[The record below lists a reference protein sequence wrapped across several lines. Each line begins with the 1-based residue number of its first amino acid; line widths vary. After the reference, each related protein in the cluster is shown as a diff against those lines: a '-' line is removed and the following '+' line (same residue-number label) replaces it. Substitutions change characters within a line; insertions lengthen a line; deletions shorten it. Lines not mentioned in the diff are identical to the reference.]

1 MIEKL
6 TEVKDLERKII
17 IKEAEIEKIE
27 GKILSEEHKIIKTEN
42 KISKLA
48 KLLAASIKNF
58 PAYHVNV
65 LRLKVVKRF
74 NKHKVLYSFVTL
86 LSIVLIWTG
95 LQTFITRTP
104 GISNPLIAIPAGL
117 LIVWIIDRELA

>member
-1 MIEKL
+1 MDRL
-6 TEVKDLERKII
+6 TEVKNLEKKII
-17 IKEAEIEKIE
+17 SKETEIEKLE
-27 GKILSEEHKIIKTEN
+27 GEILSEEHKIIKTEN

-48 KLLAASIKNF
+48 KLLAVSISKF
-58 PAYHVNV
+58 PASRVNV
-65 LRLKVVKRF
+65 LRLRVVQRF

-95 LQTFITRTP
+95 LQTFITKTP

>member
-1 MIEKL
+1 MDRL
-6 TEVKDLERKII
+6 TEVKNLERKII
-17 IKEAEIEKIE
+17 SKEVEIEKLE
-27 GKILSEEHKIIKTEN
+27 TEILSEEHKILKTEN

-48 KLLAASIKNF
+48 KLLAASISKF
-58 PAYHVNV
+58 PAYHLNI
-65 LRLKVVKRF
+65 LRFRVVQRF

-95 LQTFITRTP
+95 LQTFITKTP